1 MVIGKTKAVSETKTF
16 RDLLADEKGG
26 DMAMDTDALARLMI
40 RLAGAIVWAMYN
52 HKTYQETVEQGELA
66 WQKIKASD

>member
-1 MVIGKTKAVSETKTF
+1 MQAIKE
-16 RDLLADEKGG
+16 LMADNKGG
-26 DMAMDTDALARLMI
+26 NMATDTDALARLMI